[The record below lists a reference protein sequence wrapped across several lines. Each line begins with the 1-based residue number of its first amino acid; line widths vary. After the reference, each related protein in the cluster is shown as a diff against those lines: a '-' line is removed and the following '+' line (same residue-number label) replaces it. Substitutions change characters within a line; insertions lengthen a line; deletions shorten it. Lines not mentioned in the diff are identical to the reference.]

1 MEQDAAPPVVAA
13 FKIEFD
19 QKVGY
24 TLAWQR
30 ALPDVNLDG
39 VEFKSLPSGLHG
51 VKDDLV
57 YFLHGHYA
65 GISAF
70 VQEEAD
76 EQQRNASFVAV
87 GALVGLAHGK
97 LGRSWLHAAELRRL
111 AKDLVGRSSDARTL
125 QLFWDRHRQSERSSG
140 GGSKPT
146 SPVSAKR
153 NSIPITPSKR
163 HSDSS
168 HGFKLDAGGV
178 ADHPALYMP
187 GLLDSFGPLIFPLYR
202 AALLRKRILF
212 LTTPPVQR
220 SCCVVYILSV
230 LASITQPMAE
240 SLQPDVEPLHRAH
253 PLFSVGISDI
263 PLLSQHSR
271 TGWIATTTD
280 DILGEKSKLWD
291 MIVDVGPGEPGSKR
305 RWPKMRTSDGKPV
318 KATQR
323 DLRRYRLLRGELRR
337 MRLARKRYR
346 DSLDSHSESLDDDRE
361 PLVRSATVLKEPAG
375 PEEMHSSETEVV
387 EPVSWIGMAYDSL
400 MWWASAG
407 DEEAWAKEEIAADQK
422 LLDDLPDI
430 HQALPQPTSRDD
442 AVQEGLYEAQE
453 TATVMTAY
461 FHRLTSVF
469 IQGLASLVEEAD
481 DETEEGIEED
491 AIAITNDDIRAMG
504 LDTWSENDKGFIK
517 GMMKLYFGREAVV
530 ADGGIRL
537 CGVRVC

>member
-1 MEQDAAPPVVAA
+1 MEQDEAPPVAAA
-13 FKIEFD
+13 FKVEFD

-24 TLAWQR
+24 TIAWQR
-30 ALPDVNLDG
+30 ALPDVDLDG

-51 VKDDLV
+51 VKSDLV
-57 YFLHGHYA
+57 YFVHGHYA
-65 GISAF
+65 GVSAF
-70 VQEEAD
+70 LQEEAD

-87 GALVGLAHGK
+87 GALVGLSHGK

-111 AKDLVGRSSDARTL
+111 AKDLVGSSADARTL
-125 QLFWDRHRQSERSSG
+125 ELFWDKHRQSERGS
-140 GGSKPT
+140 SKPT

-153 NSIPITPSKR
+153 NSIPIAPSRR

-168 HGFKLDAGGV
+168 HGLKLDASGA

-187 GLLDSFGPLIFPLYR
+187 GLLDSFGPLLFPLYR

-212 LTTPPVQR
+212 LGTPPVQR

-240 SLQPDVEPLHRAH
+240 VLQPDVEALHRAH

-271 TGWIATTTD
+271 AGWIATTTD

-291 MIVDVGPGEPGSKR
+291 IIVDVGPGEPGAKR

-346 DSLDSHSESLDDDRE
+346 DSLDNHSENLEDDRE

-375 PEEMHSSETEVV
+375 PEEMHSGETEVV
-387 EPVSWIGMAYDSL
+387 EPVSWTAIAYDSL

-430 HQALPQPTSRDD
+430 HQALPQPTSREDTE
-442 AVQEGLYEAQE
+442 QEELYEAQE

-461 FHRLTSVF
+461 FHRLNSVF
-469 IQGLASLVEEAD
+469 VHGLASIVEEAD

-491 AIAITNDDIRAMG
+491 AITITAEDVRSMG
-504 LDTWSENDKGFIK
+504 LDTWSENDKEFIK
-517 GMMKLYFGREAVV
+517 GMMKLYFDREAAV

-537 CGVRVC
+537 CGVKVC